1 MEEEIWRVKTQNRTP
16 LVTPCTRV
24 PVLLTFPCSFSVQV
38 VSVSAD
44 FEIKFETPSSWI
56 ILGKSVMKIIMLLV
70 RSVAVRRY
78 RSSASVQGIWNGEVA
93 EPSSTSNRALVVTH
107 GVRNEHLN
115 DS

>member
-1 MEEEIWRVKTQNRTP
+1 MHSSWKEKFGGSNGQNRTP

-56 ILGKSVMKIIMLLV
+56 ILGKS
-70 RSVAVRRY
+70 SQ
-78 RSSASVQGIWNGEVA
+78 S
-93 EPSSTSNRALVVTH
+93 
-107 GVRNEHLN
+107 
-115 DS
+115 